1 MFIKSLHQAREETFL
16 QGVREG
22 ESKGK
27 LIGIQEGKL
36 EGKLEGK
43 QEIQAEVVRAM
54 LLEGFEISVIAKVTR
69 LSIDEIHRIAHH

>member
-27 LIGIQEGKL
+27 LIGIQ